1 MKNKVQKIKVEI
13 QKKNLSIIEFIEDTK
28 KGKFTHKDVNIPQE
42 YVIRYDF
49 TENINELNETIEQ
62 YHFGITN

>member
-1 MKNKVQKIKVEI
+1 MKKQKTKVVVE
-13 QKKNLSIIEFIEDTK
+13 KDKMSIIEFIEATK
-28 KGKFTHKDVNIPQE
+28 KGKFTGKKANIPKE

-49 TENINELNETIEQ
+49 TENIDELNESVEE